1 MWLVK
6 NKKGEVVH
14 EIQPSRFRTAMH
26 KAACISGGTLE
37 ASNDCVLPMSAKD
50 LLKEIQEKR
59 DSYKV
64 NRQASHNRK
73 IAKSSVNRWPRRI
86 TPDMDK
92 VTEYLQSRGMWPKE
106 A

>member
-37 ASNDCVLPMSAKD
+37 ASNGCVLPMSAED
-50 LLKEIQEKR
+50 LLEEIQEKR
-59 DSYKV
+59 EDYA
-64 NRQASHNRK
+64 ASRRICHNNK
-73 IAKSSVNRWPRRI
+73 IAKSGTVRWPRRI

-92 VTEYLQSRGMWPKE
+92 VTKYLQSRGMWPKE

>member
-37 ASNDCVLPMSAKD
+37 ASNGCVLPMSAED

-59 DSYKV
+59 EDYA
-64 NRQASHNRK
+64 ASRRICHNNK
-73 IAKSSVNRWPRRI
+73 IARSEAVRWPRRI